1 MVAPGRLQPRGLQAR
16 QRWLTVVLALLAL
29 ASLAGCQQAQQVGQ
43 GVDKAKDCAT
53 VLKEIA
59 NLNLDPQSVA
69 RAAGQAA
76 DTANRLNDAARNV
89 DQADVRRAAEDL
101 GTKVKALADK
111 ANNSTP
117 AQLEQQ
123 IRDVTQAATRLASTC
138 NVPIDQVV
146 RTG

>member
-1 MVAPGRLQPRGLQAR
+1 MVAARRLALPLVVA
-16 QRWLTVVLALLAL
+16 VLAV
-29 ASLAGCQQAQQVGQ
+29 ASLAGCQQARQVGQ
-43 GVDKAKDCAT
+43 GVDKARDCAT

-69 RAAGQAA
+69 RAAGRAE

-89 DQADVRRAAEDL
+89 DQTDVRHAAENL
-101 GTKVKALADK
+101 ATKLKALADK

-138 NVPIDQVV
+138 NVPIDQVI